1 MPTMTL
7 SPDSANDERNSI
19 VNASKTRSCAAIDL
33 AERELRLSVQEP
45 GVPSTTLDRPVVAR
59 SAETGPAM
67 TEDDTVCVL
76 EVLAEMQRIIDR
88 HLAKTEQRQPKR

>member
-7 SPDSANDERNSI
+7 SPDSANDERSSAA
-19 VNASKTRSCAAIDL
+19 NASPREVSAALDL
-33 AERELRLSVQEP
+33 AERKASLSA
-45 GVPSTTLDRPVVAR
+45 VPDYAPIGTRDMPDAVENVN
-59 SAETGPAM
+59 GDPAM

-88 HLAKTEQRQPKR
+88 HLEKTGQAQSDG